1 MKNYDLNTVITA
13 CDLEQILQAGQ
24 NITIT
29 KIDNCTLKISSTGG
43 GGANG
48 IKYHFTNGES
58 QIVADRFQYNLYYN
72 LILDNNSI
80 FTIDLGGQL
89 VVHEGAI
96 TNNGQLI
103 NNGQIFNVWASIL

>member
-1 MKNYDLNTVITA
+1 MKTINLDNNITA
-13 CDLEQILQAGQ
+13 CDLEQILQAGA

-29 KIDNCTLKISSTGG
+29 KIDSCTLEISSTGG
-43 GGANG
+43 GGGADG
-48 IKYHFTNGES
+48 IKYHFISGES
-58 QIVADRFQYNLYYN
+58 QTVVDRFQYNLYYN

-103 NNGQIFNVWASIL
+103 NNGQIFNL